1 MKKLIATVV
10 LALVSLGV
18 VAPAMAWDEKNCPF
32 WDKSMCV
39 AQSIYGED

>member
-1 MKKLIATVV
+1 MKKLTAAIV

-32 WDKSMCV
+32 RDKSMCV
-39 AQSIYGED
+39 AQSLVGE

>member
-1 MKKLIATVV
+1 MKKLTGAIV

-32 WDKSMCV
+32 RDKSMCV
-39 AQSIYGED
+39 VQSIQGE